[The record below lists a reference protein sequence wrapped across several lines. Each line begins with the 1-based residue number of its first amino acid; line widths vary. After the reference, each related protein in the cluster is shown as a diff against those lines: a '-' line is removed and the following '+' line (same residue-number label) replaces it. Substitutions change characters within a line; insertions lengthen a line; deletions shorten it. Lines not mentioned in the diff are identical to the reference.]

1 MVRGILA
8 WRDAPPAEAPAEAPA
23 DDAPG
28 AGVLDPH
35 LAAADSPLPP
45 ALAAAMLAAAE
56 GAPGP
61 LLWRQLAA
69 ANCRVAWTLA
79 ALRTGDTSATAASP
93 AAGLAAAFR
102 VARTLLRRLGE
113 AAGQPV
119 EPPPQTALADATAA
133 LPGVVAAGVPGAGG
147 YDAVFAVIEDGEGG
161 AAAERLWLGWPGG
174 GLTPLLLRDGPAAGQ
189 PGAGLREE
197 GAGALVASTES
208 GTTGTCRGS

>member
-1 MVRGILA
+1 
-8 WRDAPPAEAPAEAPA
+8 
-23 DDAPG
+23 
-28 AGVLDPH
+28 
-35 LAAADSPLPP
+35 
-45 ALAAAMLAAAE
+45 MLAAAE

-79 ALRTGDTSATAASP
+79 ALRVGDASVAPSQAAS
-93 AAGLAAAFR
+93 LAAAFS

-147 YDAVFAVIEDGEGG
+147 YDAVFAVIEDGEGE

-189 PGAGLREE
+189 PGAGLRGE
-197 GAGALVASTES
+197 GAGVLVASTES
-208 GTTGTCRGS
+208 GSTGRCS